1 MPKVLNLPTYP
12 VTPILEVLAISNRF
26 ASIYSPDITVA
37 ENISISDNSWLVRP
51 QSTVNLP
58 V

>member
-1 MPKVLNLPTYP
+1 MPKVLNLPTYL

-26 ASIYSPDITVA
+26 ASIFSPDLTVA
-37 ENISISDNSWLVRP
+37 ENISISDSSWLVRP
-51 QSTVNLP
+51 PSTVNLP